1 MNNQQRF
8 DKAQHTNPESA
19 YHKGHNN
26 DIFKNKSPFVV
37 SVCLQ
42 SFQYPISVIYEWMMA
57 FVNKSIRQVIEMN
70 RILLCVCVSVLK
82 IQYAVKMSSS
92 SIIHKTATV
101 LELEILI
108 DIQVFCILKQIHT
121 IQSVIDT
128 SCFYPMFFSLTTNEN
143 DNKKTKHDN

>member
-1 MNNQQRF
+1 
-8 DKAQHTNPESA
+8 
-19 YHKGHNN
+19 
-26 DIFKNKSPFVV
+26 
-37 SVCLQ
+37 
-42 SFQYPISVIYEWMMA
+42 MA